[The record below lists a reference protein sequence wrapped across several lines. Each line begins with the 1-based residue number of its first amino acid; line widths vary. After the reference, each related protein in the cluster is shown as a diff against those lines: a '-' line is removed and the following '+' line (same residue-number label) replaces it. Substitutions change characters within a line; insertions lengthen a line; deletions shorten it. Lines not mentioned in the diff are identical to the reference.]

1 LSDFVLYFDHR
12 HIAKDAHLA
21 LAVDETLPDSLRLA
35 AFSIGFGTVDDRAW
49 PIVERTLSSAEGRR
63 DMRGAYRVI
72 ARSDD
77 REAAITY
84 FLKAEHI
91 PDAGR
96 LEIASDLRWFFPDV
110 AKRIAF
116 MNRLVAG
123 ESLNARL
130 RDEVLVH
137 AARHGDRAA
146 YNSLVSRLHLVE
158 LDVACA
164 TLVTM
169 GNWPDRQT
177 GVQAAIGARLRVD
190 NGEEPLGLA
199 WSAAHGLTEQIGED
213 GYLSGIRSTVLH
225 FAMDEWIITLTAW
238 TERLFENKMKRL
250 SLLLASVKINVPGTI
265 EGVSEILKNLGD
277 PDSSENDDGE
287 WGRVL
292 ANAMY
297 ELVRHRQKIS
307 MDLALRFVR
316 AKRINLPAA
325 GITVIAAQGNRESL
339 DLLLKLYKRF
349 CAGWYLLR

>member
-137 AARHGDRAA
+137 AARHGMATA
-146 YNSLVSRLHLVE
+146 LPITHWYPAFISLS
-158 LDVACA
+158 
-164 TLVTM
+164 
-169 GNWPDRQT
+169 
-177 GVQAAIGARLRVD
+177 
-190 NGEEPLGLA
+190 
-199 WSAAHGLTEQIGED
+199 
-213 GYLSGIRSTVLH
+213 
-225 FAMDEWIITLTAW
+225 
-238 TERLFENKMKRL
+238 
-250 SLLLASVKINVPGTI
+250 
-265 EGVSEILKNLGD
+265 
-277 PDSSENDDGE
+277 
-287 WGRVL
+287 
-292 ANAMY
+292 
-297 ELVRHRQKIS
+297 
-307 MDLALRFVR
+307 
-316 AKRINLPAA
+316 
-325 GITVIAAQGNRESL
+325 
-339 DLLLKLYKRF
+339 
-349 CAGWYLLR
+349 